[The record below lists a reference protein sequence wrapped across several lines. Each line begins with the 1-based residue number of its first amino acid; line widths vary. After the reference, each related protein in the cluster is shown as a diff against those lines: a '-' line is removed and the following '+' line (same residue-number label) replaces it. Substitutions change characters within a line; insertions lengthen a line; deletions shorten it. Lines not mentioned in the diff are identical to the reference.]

1 LKKYIQIKS
10 LALDSSIM
18 DEHESLSFQAKKAAL
33 VRDLIAK
40 KILLDERLDAR
51 IDKAIKRLA
60 QLKTFKQIIE
70 ASASQK
76 NNEQRRISNHQQ

>member
-1 LKKYIQIKS
+1 
-10 LALDSSIM
+10 
-18 DEHESLSFQAKKAAL
+18 
-33 VRDLIAK
+33 LIAK
-40 KILLDERLDAR
+40 KISLDERLDAR

-76 NNEQRRISNHQQ
+76 NNEQRGISDHQQ